1 VNAPILPNSG
11 VPNFSAPDSVQNSVY
26 TAKVCEVRRRL
37 TQGLASPI
45 FLLLK
50 EVKDLAVVHL
60 ARFLASF
67 GHLDPGIGKN
77 FLVHAK
83 RFLKIVENLA
93 AAC

>member
-1 VNAPILPNSG
+1 
-11 VPNFSAPDSVQNSVY
+11 
-26 TAKVCEVRRRL
+26 
-37 TQGLASPI
+37 
-45 FLLLK
+45 LK
-50 EVKDLAVVHL
+50 EVKDLAVIHL